1 MPIELLSICVP
12 TRNRARYLREI
23 LAAFAQQ
30 VVAGKLGPDQVKFYI
45 SDNAA
50 EDETPEIIREFGRKV
65 PWSACSRNPVNIG
78 GDANIAH
85 VRSLGKGEYIWVV
98 GDDEILAEG
107 AVLAVLKL
115 IQEHRPGLIIAYDT
129 GYNLKIPRPQVFADY
144 RAFAKECIRYNTH
157 ALAEQTL
164 ISSNVFRADCFDSDY
179 AQANLHTN
187 FGHMFG
193 LIRPV
198 AAKKVS
204 VLLPE
209 APIITVRKWRPGG
222 VDGEWPDLDVA
233 WLRYLQWL
241 REELQLPELDPH
253 APIAE
258 ARQNMIRSMTR
269 NPVRFLTTNWR
280 SIFDPK
286 AYRFV
291 GKRLLGRKP

>member
-1 MPIELLSICVP
+1 
-12 TRNRARYLREI
+12 
-23 LAAFAQQ
+23 
-30 VVAGKLGPDQVKFYI
+30 
-45 SDNAA
+45 
-50 EDETPEIIREFGRKV
+50 
-65 PWSACSRNPVNIG
+65 
-78 GDANIAH
+78 
-85 VRSLGKGEYIWVV
+85 
-98 GDDEILAEG
+98 
-107 AVLAVLKL
+107 
-115 IQEHRPGLIIAYDT
+115 
-129 GYNLKIPRPQVFADY
+129 
-144 RAFAKECIRYNTH
+144 
-157 ALAEQTL
+157 
-164 ISSNVFRADCFDSDY
+164 
-179 AQANLHTN
+179 
-187 FGHMFG
+187 MFG